1 MGKSISLGMKS
12 IKTITT
18 ISSGRAEGIL
28 TCTATR
34 WCMRENGGSMCV
46 AAQKNSENMQQKLI
60 MSSIKMFHG
69 DAAEVASKE
78 N

>member
-1 MGKSISLGMKS
+1 
-12 IKTITT
+12 
-18 ISSGRAEGIL
+18 
-28 TCTATR
+28 
-34 WCMRENGGSMCV
+34 MCV
-46 AAQKNSENMQQKLI
+46 ASQKNSESIQRKLI